1 MKKYVK
7 SSSDLLYFADYQ
19 VDNIG
24 ELVADNLT
32 HMYRREGAD
41 FHYDFGQQGYD
52 YDTGNYSITIS
63 CRVFSH
69 YDPEINKNSRY
80 GAYLDSMDGKTF
92 TAKATFSYNRYDTQD
107 TMGEQVVINLTDDI
121 EDQIF
126 KAVNGDVNACNDVKA
141 STNLEPRQ
149 RTAVDGKSW
158 WVVFDTDTQKYSTLT
173 CFGKYNTKKDCQ
185 YAIDKYTK
193 VGACDVKASTEPNEP
208 NFDVMKL
215 TDKMFTEAKEV
226 ADYLSTH
233 NKNLTKKQ
241 DYLVMD
247 LSDAVDSRSTSAVR
261 QAIGELNNNTK
272 GTNKTQ
278 EYMITDLYYKFN
290 VSDGD
295 YFGLGRNYAEDSVT
309 GCDTVTGS
317 TDITD
322 DQVKFFY
329 KGKFLGSCDPEYI
342 ECESLRDA
350 MYSDTELSSLIL
362 EYLNSLG
369 DPVFPVSEEDWG
381 TPETDVS
388 KIDIDDLYSTFMQE
402 LQFEYNDFPEDFYVD
417 LSVPRSGK
425 HTLEIFTGAV
435 ADDVKLG

>member
-32 HMYRREGAD
+32 HKYRRDGAD

-52 YDTGNYSITIS
+52 YDAGTYSVTIS

-92 TAKATFSYNRYDTQD
+92 TAKATFGYNRYDTQD
-107 TMGEQVVINLTDDI
+107 TMGKQVVINLTDDI

-158 WVVFDTDTQKYSTLT
+158 WVVFDTDTQKYSPLT

-185 YAIDKYTK
+185 YAIDKYNK
-193 VGACDVKASTEPNEP
+193 VGACDVKAATGPSEP
-208 NFDVMKL
+208 NFAVMEL
-215 TDKMFTEAKEV
+215 TDKMFKEAKEL

-295 YFGLGRNYAEDSVT
+295 YSGLGRNYAEDSIT
-309 GCDTVTGS
+309 GCDKVTGS
-317 TDITD
+317 IDIPED
-322 DQVKFFY
+322 SVKFFY
-329 KGKFLGSCDPEYI
+329 KGNFLGACDPNYV
-342 ECESLRDA
+342 ECDKLYEV
-350 MYSDTELSSLIL
+350 MKSDKVLCDLIL
-362 EYLNSLG
+362 EYLNSFG
-369 DPVFPVSEEDWG
+369 DPIFPISDEEWSE
-381 TPETDVS
+381 PETDSGKV
-388 KIDIDDLYSTFMQE
+388 DTWDLYNTFMDWLHQE
-402 LQFEYNDFPEDFYVD
+402 IREYPDEFYEDI
-417 LSVPRSGK
+417 SVPRSGE

-435 ADDVKLG
+435 ADDVELG